1 MKITLLVIMSFYF
14 SVGFGQSEEKVI
26 EVIKPQVF
34 FLNAAENI
42 FGNSRQVIPITL
54 PPKTIKWYY
63 TISAFRNEKDVR
75 EVSGTFNLLASLSK
89 VLDATNVSAITLKM
103 LGTPPG
109 SDYCDVF
116 LLKSNKEVKKFEDK
130 DDVWGGNFSYIREGS
145 RERIVSGVV
154 DITPTGSSTQYL
166 AFRNKGLYGVNVSL
180 QVVAIVKQD
189 ISINGW
195 TKELKNKLYES
206 TKASLLSLGVDTI
219 ISSAEIH
226 KLSACAVKKI
236 SKQYT
241 AGQMDNLAQYELQD
255 IQMDAYKNC
264 NNELGL
270 NIDFEQINESL
281 SISKNKL
288 IGKWKAENSTFTLS
302 STGSLYMQSN
312 EGVMASGTWEVNKG
326 LLKMKLNGATK
337 SDEYQILKFS
347 KDKFTYQS
355 KDPNGDKTV
364 YNAVKIGG

>member
-1 MKITLLVIMSFYF
+1 MKIKLLVILSFYF
-14 SVGFGQSEEKVI
+14 SISFGQSEEKAV
-26 EVIKPQVF
+26 EVIKPQIF

-42 FGNSRQVIPITL
+42 FGSSRQVIPITL

-130 DDVWGGNFSYIREGS
+130 DDVWGGHFGYIREGS

-154 DITPTGSSTQYL
+154 DIKPNATLTQYL

-180 QVVAIVKQD
+180 QVVAIVKQE
-189 ISINGW
+189 ITINGW
-195 TKELKNKLYES
+195 TKEQKNKLYET
-206 TKASLLSLGVDTI
+206 TKSSLLSLGLDNI
-219 ISSAEIH
+219 ISSNEIH

-236 SKQYT
+236 SSQYT
-241 AGQMDNLAQYELQD
+241 SGQIDNLAKYEMQD
-255 IQMDAYKNC
+255 IQMDIYKNC
-264 NNELGL
+264 NTELGL
-270 NIDFEQINESL
+270 KIDFDQINETL
-281 SISKNKL
+281 SITKSKL
-288 IGKWKAENSTFTLS
+288 VGKWKDENSTFILS
-302 STGSLYMQSN
+302 ATGSLSIQSDDGK
-312 EGVMASGTWEVNKG
+312 ETSGTWELSQG
-326 LLKMKLNGATK
+326 LLKMKL
-337 SDEYQILKFS
+337 SDANKNNEYQILKFS
-347 KDKFTYQS
+347 KNKFTYQS
-355 KDPNGDKTV
+355 KDSKGDQTI
-364 YNAVKIGG
+364 YNAVKISE